1 MFESD
6 FASTDE
12 DMDEE
17 AAGENELQEEEKRAK
32 KVPRSWPLGS

>member
-12 DMDEE
+12 EAGEEE
-17 AAGENELQEEEKRAK
+17 AGEKALEEEEKRAK
-32 KVPRSWPLGS
+32 KVCRRWLLGS

>member
-12 DMDEE
+12 EAGEEE
-17 AAGENELQEEEKRAK
+17 AGEKALEAEEKRAK
-32 KVPRSWPLGS
+32 KVGRYYFPS